1 MLVPLTRE
9 KFEQLIPLIATG
21 SQYKYYWGKFSDLLQ
36 RLLISVIIAT
46 VILLIEVILRLPLG
60 PVVFCFGLVGALYWL
75 WGPVLWAS
83 LRNAKLRRYKYAGFF
98 RGRVLDWWVTEE
110 LVGTQETVN
119 NKGDLVIVE
128 NREKR
133 INLEVG
139 DESGFTAL
147 LKAPLKNSHK
157 IIQSGQVAEM
167 LVMSN
172 NPDLSR
178 IEEITDIYIPNRNLW
193 VSDYPVLRQDF
204 FNQVSRRVRDDREE
218 IPRNRRR
225 RPPQE
230 RSREIDRYYDDERE
244 AYPRERSREI
254 DRYYDD
260 EGEPLPRERSR
271 DVDRYYD
278 EDERQPYPREKSRD
292 VDRYYDEDERQ
303 PYPREKSRD
312 VDRYYDEDERE
323 PLPRKR
329 NRDTQRYYDDSERE
343 SYSRKRSRD
352 IERRPTYDDDEW

>member
-21 SQYKYYWGKFSDLLQ
+21 LQYKHYWGKFSDFLQ

-83 LRNAKLRRYKYAGFF
+83 LRNWKYRRYKYAGFF
-98 RGRVLDWWVTEE
+98 RGRVLDWWITEE
-110 LVGTQETVN
+110 LMGTQETVN

-147 LKAPLKNSHK
+147 LKAPLQNSHK
-157 IIQSGQVAEM
+157 IINRGQVAEM
-167 LVMSN
+167 LVFSSS
-172 NPDLSR
+172 PDLSR

-193 VSDYPVLRQDF
+193 VSDYPFLRQDSF
-204 FNQVSRRVRDDREE
+204 KEVSRRIYDDREE
-218 IPRNRRR
+218 RPRNRRR
-225 RPPQE
+225 SRPPRE
-230 RSREIDRYYDDERE
+230 REREIDRYYDDEE
-244 AYPRERSREI
+244 FESSPRERSREI

-260 EGEPLPRERSR
+260 ELEDSPRERPR
-271 DVDRYYD
+271 ETDRYYEDD
-278 EDERQPYPREKSRD
+278 ELEDSPRKRPREI
-292 VDRYYDEDERQ
+292 DRYYEDEVE
-303 PYPREKSRD
+303 PYERSRPEKPRET
-312 VDRYYDEDERE
+312 DRYYEDDRRKLP
-323 PLPRKR
+323 PLEKPKNPKKR
-329 NRDTQRYYDDSERE
+329 RNN
-343 SYSRKRSRD
+343 
-352 IERRPTYDDDEW
+352 YDDDW